1 MCSITPPA
9 GAGTGLADALL
20 ERIFS
25 SVLAAFDIFAIS
37 LGDRL
42 GYYRALAENGPQS
55 AGELAAITGS
65 NERYTREWLEQQAV
79 TGILDVALASPDAS
93 RRTYLLR
100 QEDVDVL
107 TNPTTLSAGAP
118 MARILTGAVA
128 AFDQVVGAFRS
139 GAGVPY
145 EAYGIDLLEGQAGMN
160 RPQFEHGLAADWIPA
175 MPDIEA
181 RLRDSRP
188 ARIADIGRGGGW
200 SSIAFAKAYPD
211 VIVDGF
217 DLDEASV
224 QAANENAQ
232 REGVADWVT
241 FQVRDAGDPELA
253 GQYDLATAFE
263 CIHDMWNPVA
273 TLNAMLRLVG
283 PGGTALVMDEGVDEE
298 FAAPADD
305 VHRVMYGFSFL
316 HCLPVG
322 MVEQPSVATGTVM
335 RPSTFIGYA
344 EAAGFKS
351 VDILPVKNDFFR
363 FYRLNA

>member
-1 MCSITPPA
+1 MCTIAPPA
-9 GAGTGLADALL
+9 PAGTDLADALL
-20 ERIFS
+20 ERIFG

-42 GYYRALAENGPQS
+42 GYYRALADNGPQTA
-55 AGELAAITGS
+55 AGLASITGS

-79 TGILDVALASPDAS
+79 TGILEVALESASANTRAFGIRP
-93 RRTYLLR
+93 
-100 QEDVDVL
+100 EFVDVL
-107 TNPTTLSAGAP
+107 TNPISLTAGAP

-128 AFDQVVGAFRS
+128 PFNQLVEAYKT

-145 EAYGIDLLEGQAGMN
+145 DAYGVDLLEGQAGMN
-160 RPQFEHGLAADWIPA
+160 RPQFDHGLAAEWMPA

-181 RLRDSRP
+181 RLRDGRP
-188 ARIADIGRGGGW
+188 ARIADIGMGVGW
-200 SSIAFAKAYPD
+200 SSIAFAKAYPN

-224 QAANENAQ
+224 ASANQNA
-232 REGVADWVT
+232 RDEGVADRVN
-241 FQVRDAGDPELA
+241 FYVRDAGDPDLA

-263 CIHDMWNPVA
+263 CIHDMWDPVA
-273 TLNAMLRLVG
+273 TLNAMLRMVG
-283 PGGTALVMDEGVDEE
+283 PGGAALVMDERVDEA

-305 VHRVMYGFSFL
+305 VHRFMYGFSFL

-335 RPSTFIGYA
+335 RPSTFIAYA

-351 VDILPVKNDFFR
+351 VDILPVQNDFFR